1 MITCAIT
8 KNSVIGLAT
17 SISRLYKQSAS
28 SENGTEYLRKAKT
41 ELFNLCQRIKESAND
56 DAQRHEF
63 INLLIER
70 LQKTGAASIDPNIT
84 FQYLNN
90 VIMSDNSNMENFV
103 SQSRTSQIFDNPEE
117 FQNIKQAPFK
127 FLEDAYGSS
136 SAKSPALHEQEN
148 NLIDVILFERQGLN
162 LPFKR
167 VTNMEE
173 LNQNIRSYQEILFR
187 KIVDYFKYLRDN
199 VLDGV
204 SKKRIEEDLNEVFEN
219 PKLYEVTSDSY
230 VDSRN
235 LSRLMT
241 YIKTYLNLSPNTL
254 TDLYNR
260 TAYKNENS
268 PEKLRLDAYNA
279 YVFLQNYDHFLLSIF
294 GKSIQI
300 NDFGKLTGND
310 KYILNSNTGR
320 NTTNWNTD
328 NMDVA
333 EQADM
338 LTKLVLNHTPY
349 YERGADSPTTD
360 KFVSFQKFQHI
371 TGKIKSL
378 YFNRT
383 FASIDFSKDARILN
397 SYGLSEEAYNYFNKY
412 KKISY
417 KITRVNY
424 LYTGTK
430 KQINLLYVSLH

>member
-8 KNSVIGLAT
+8 KNSVIGLAIK
-17 SISRLYKQSAS
+17 ISNYYKYSAS
-28 SENGTEYLRKAKT
+28 SEDGAKYLRKAKT

-63 INLLIER
+63 INLLITHLR
-70 LQKTGAASIDPNIT
+70 RTGAASIDPNIT

-117 FQNIKQAPFK
+117 FLNIKQAPFK

-204 SKKRIEEDLNEVFEN
+204 SKKRIEEDLNQVFEN
-219 PKLYEVTSDSY
+219 PKLYEVTPDSY

-235 LSRLMT
+235 LSTLMP

-349 YERGADSPTTD
+349 YKRGTDSPITG
-360 KFVSFQKFQHI
+360 KFVSFQKFQYI

-378 YFNRT
+378 YFDST
-383 FASIDFSKDARILN
+383 FAAIDFSEDARILN
-397 SYGLSEEAYNYFNKY
+397 SYGLSELLEEHWLRLNIIV
-412 KKISY
+412 KI
-417 KITRVNY
+417 I
-424 LYTGTK
+424 
-430 KQINLLYVSLH
+430 